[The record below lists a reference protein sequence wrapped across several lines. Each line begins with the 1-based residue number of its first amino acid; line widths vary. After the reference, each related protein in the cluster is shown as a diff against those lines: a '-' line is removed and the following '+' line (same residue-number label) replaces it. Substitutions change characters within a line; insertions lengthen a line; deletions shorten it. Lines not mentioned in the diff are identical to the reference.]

1 MKKAS
6 TRLLTAAVLLCASFV
21 VKAQP
26 WTSNPTNV
34 FLVPAD
40 LCKNTSVGTTTP
52 PASVQFLSN
61 ACAGKAFGIVGQ
73 NTLSITTLSCGVE
86 GFTNNP
92 STTNTSDGIGT
103 WGYTEYAGLGK
114 AFGARGFAK
123 SSNSTGGTAYGVYGE
138 GYINNCAP
146 IDSGAGALPPTRVAI
161 GVYGYASGLPPMLCP
176 PTGRIWALYGDG
188 NTFTTGTYT
197 ASDARLK
204 SQVRNVS
211 GALSLLGQLQAK
223 TYEFRRDGR
232 YQFSA
237 LPQGRQI
244 GFLAQDIEKVL
255 PELVTD
261 APLYI
266 HDQKD
271 GRTAP
276 NSETI
281 KAVNYTGLI
290 PVLTQAVNE
299 LKAEVDGLRAELAA
313 LKRKGSEGIQPV
325 TGQLL
330 QNSPNPFSQSTVIRY
345 QLASSVQQAI
355 LLIFD
360 MQGKQVK
367 QVVLNGRSNGSYT
380 LQANELQAGMYIYTL
395 VADGKEIE
403 SLRMILT
410 KE

>member
-6 TRLLTAAVLLCASFV
+6 TMLLTAALLLCAPFGLL
-21 VKAQP
+21 AQP
-26 WTSNPTNV
+26 WTSNATNV

-40 LCKNTSVGTTTP
+40 LCKNTSVGIATT

-61 ACAGKAFGIVGQ
+61 ACTGRAFGAVGQ
-73 NTLSITTLSCGVE
+73 NTQTITSLSCGVE
-86 GFTNNP
+86 GWSNNA
-92 STTNTSDGIGT
+92 STTNTSDGVGT
-103 WGYTEYAGLGK
+103 WGYTQYAGLGK
-114 AFGARGFAK
+114 AFGARGFA
-123 SSNSTGGTAYGVYGE
+123 NSTNTTGGTAYGVYGE
-138 GYINNCAP
+138 AYINNCAAV
-146 IDSGAGALPPTRVAI
+146 DTGAGSLPPLRVAL
-161 GVYGYASGLPPMLCP
+161 GVYGYGSAPFCGIP
-176 PTGRIWALYGDG
+176 GKAWALYGDG

-204 SQVRNVS
+204 SNVRNVS

-223 TYEFRRDGR
+223 TYEFRKDGQ
-232 YQFSA
+232 YQFTA
-237 LPQGRQI
+237 LPQGKQL

-255 PELVTD
+255 PELVTE

-266 HDQKD
+266 HDQQS
-271 GRTAP
+271 GRESP
-276 NSETI
+276 RSESI

-299 LKAEVDGLRAELAA
+299 LKAEVDELRAELAA
-313 LKRKGSEGIQPV
+313 LKSKGAGGIQPV
-325 TGQLL
+325 TGQLM
-330 QNSPNPFSQSTVIRY
+330 QNSPNPFSRSTVIRY
-345 QLASSVQQAI
+345 NLSTSVHQAN

-367 QVVLNGRSNGSYT
+367 QVVLSGRSNGSYT

-395 VADGKEIE
+395 MADGKEIE